1 MSNLNPPWFWHFS
14 EVHKHPRITVWTLS
28 CHQKLQ
34 WVHTKLLY
42 MYNKKL
48 KVYEIILNIFGVSCD
63 STLVVIKHYVNPLY
77 ELDFALCMHDG
88 IPTLSLV

>member
-1 MSNLNPPWFWHFS
+1 
-14 EVHKHPRITVWTLS
+14 
-28 CHQKLQ
+28 
-34 WVHTKLLY
+34 

-63 STLVVIKHYVNPLY
+63 STLGVFKHYVNPLY

-88 IPTLSLV
+88 IPTLPLV